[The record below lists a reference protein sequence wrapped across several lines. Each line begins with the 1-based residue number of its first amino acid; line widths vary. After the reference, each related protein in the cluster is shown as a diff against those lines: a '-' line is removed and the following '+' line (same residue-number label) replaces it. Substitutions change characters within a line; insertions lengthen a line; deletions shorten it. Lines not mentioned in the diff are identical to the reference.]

1 MCVVLCEFAESSVS
15 PEHSQLTGI
24 NSEANSE
31 ADSTD
36 VTEPEPF
43 RDRPRPHSCT
53 VCDKRFKGQHNLNA
67 HQRSHAGLKLYS
79 CSECGKRFTFQGN
92 LIRHSYI
99 SAGKYKCVECDK
111 CYGSR
116 CALVEHRRM
125 HSEPKPFECTVCSKQ
140 FKNARGLACHRR
152 IVHSENK
159 PYKCHACDRVFVFAG
174 SLKNH
179 FLQVHTDGN
188 LYSCSQCNRRFNR
201 VGNLRKHRCQV
212 EFDAGRY
219 QCNYCG
225 KPCRSKVQL
234 TCHLREHTGAKPY
247 VCEQCSECF
256 AWPGQLRQHRLRS
269 HNEGILHRRAISVR
283 KKNLHVQLQI
293 RGTFTHTPV

>member
-1 MCVVLCEFAESSVS
+1 MCVQMCVVLCEFAESSVA

-36 VTEPEPF
+36 VTDPEPF
-43 RDRPRPHSCT
+43 HDRPR
-53 VCDKRFKGQHNLNA
+53 
-67 HQRSHAGLKLYS
+67 
-79 CSECGKRFTFQGN
+79 
-92 LIRHSYI
+92 
-99 SAGKYKCVECDK
+99 
-111 CYGSR
+111 
-116 CALVEHRRM
+116 HRRM

-283 KKNLHVQLQI
+283 KKTCMYSCKFMVHLHTHPFNGPLS
-293 RGTFTHTPV
+293 GTTRVSRYQKGKPICILLK